1 MLGVW
6 KLWRHC
12 IDWTHWQW
20 VMECYL
26 SGYSSIVI
34 TGHCN
39 RFNNSKWTTFLW
51 SRSVE
56 HRGLKWEIYGSD
68 WDDQFD
74 EVLTIVKPNL
84 DSSRSFLHLKGHS
97 RAHFSYSSHLQLLR
111 LTLCFVGTLQYTW
124 NCIEIFSSLSIEIF
138 SSLRDKIILLLV
150 SRVQQGVKL
159 HDTSLRIWTLLPTTW
174 SSMKQTKLISTL
186 FTMQI
191 MISSSQLHLHHV
203 STLVADC
210 LLLWIYSCL

>member
-1 MLGVW
+1 
-6 KLWRHC
+6 
-12 IDWTHWQW
+12 
-20 VMECYL
+20 MECYL

-97 RAHFSYSSHLQLLR
+97 RAHFSYSLISNYWDWPCALLAHSN
-111 LTLCFVGTLQYTW
+111 THGIAV
-124 NCIEIFSSLSIEIF
+124 EIF

-203 STLVADC
+203 STLVAEC
-210 LLLWIYSCL
+210 LLWIYSCL